1 MFVHKLA
8 RHFLM
13 SVCKLVGEDRQLH
26 KERLQHRRE
35 DENNQ
40 LKEKHPGENQ

>member
-1 MFVHKLA
+1 MYVHKLA

-13 SVCKLVGEDRQLH
+13 SVCKLIGEDHQLH

-35 DENNQ
+35 DEINQ